1 MSKSLE
7 NLYTLTDLSERGY
20 TPMELRYVLL
30 SGNYRQTLNF
40 TFHSLDAAR
49 KALSRLG
56 YWQKRFGEMPN
67 ELTVGACDFGP
78 FLPVYEALLSDL
90 NFGALGRLH
99 SIGRR
104 IIANIESGGL
114 SVLESRSASRGL
126 ALFYISLELFCRL
139 LPNRKKIQKIKFRPG
154 YDCWAKRLEAR
165 QKVIGPLQTNFV
177 LKSAKPDGLSLDSED
192 TYTLE
197 RRDLQ

>member
-1 MSKSLE
+1 MTGKKFANHWFHVAHLTVEGSKMSKSLK

-90 NFGALGRLH
+90 NTSCAQRLY

-114 SVLESRSASRGL
+114 SVLESRSAVRTC
-126 ALFYISLELFCRL
+126 FFTYPEL
-139 LPNRKKIQKIKFRPG
+139 LPT
-154 YDCWAKRLEAR
+154 A
-165 QKVIGPLQTNFV
+165 V
-177 LKSAKPDGLSLDSED
+177 
-192 TYTLE
+192 E
-197 RRDLQ
+197 RRSKR

>member
-1 MSKSLE
+1 MRHLGESFDLHSGGINLVFPHHENEIAQSEAVTGKKFANHWFHVAHLTVEGRKMSKSLE

-49 KALSRLG
+49 KAFSRLG
-56 YWQKRFGEMPN
+56 YWQKRFGEIPN

-90 NFGALGRLH
+90 NTSEALGRLH
-99 SIGRR
+99 SI
-104 IIANIESGGL
+104 
-114 SVLESRSASRGL
+114 
-126 ALFYISLELFCRL
+126 
-139 LPNRKKIQKIKFRPG
+139 
-154 YDCWAKRLEAR
+154 
-165 QKVIGPLQTNFV
+165 
-177 LKSAKPDGLSLDSED
+177 
-192 TYTLE
+192 
-197 RRDLQ
+197 

>member
-56 YWQKRFGEMPN
+56 YWQKRLGKYLN
-67 ELTVGACDFGP
+67 ELTIGACDFGP

-90 NFGALGRLH
+90 NTSEALGRLH

-114 SVLESRSASRGL
+114 SVLERDQQVVDL
-126 ALFYISLELFCRL
+126 LLFYISLELFCRL

-154 YDCWAKRLEAR
+154 YDSW
-165 QKVIGPLQTNFV
+165 PLND
-177 LKSAKPDGLSLDSED
+177 LKQ
-192 TYTLE
+192 
-197 RRDLQ
+197 RR